1 MRISDWSSDVCSSD
15 LERLVGDLALAV
27 AGFVEVDGVD
37 DAGQVRVG
45 LDDAAHGGGELL
57 AEGLGGFLL
66 RPLER
71 LAAAGPGPAGFGWQA
86 EADQRRRCVAD
97 GPPGVAVP
105 VGLGRALDLV
115 ADPIRAIEPRV
126 GNGSD
131 SSGQARC
138 EAEQSKQI

>member
-15 LERLVGDLALAV
+15 L
-27 AGFVEVDGVD
+27 VEVDGVD

-71 LAAAGPGPAGFGWQA
+71 LAAAGHGPAGFGWQVV
-86 EADQRRRCVAD
+86 ADQRRSEER
-97 GPPGVAVP
+97 
-105 VGLGRALDLV
+105 
-115 ADPIRAIEPRV
+115 RV
-126 GNGSD
+126 GKECVSTCRYRWSPYHYKKKRRHIQTINN
-131 SSGQARC
+131 QV
-138 EAEQSKQI
+138 